1 MSFYENQHR
10 ARRNTSLLVAYFVA
24 AVVLIVVAVN
34 AAIYIALAMI
44 STVEFMTPLQ
54 WVQSGPCWLIALGT
68 VAVIAG
74 GSLFRLAQ
82 LSKGG
87 LAVALMAGG
96 TPVDPNTRNLQE
108 RTLINITEEMAI
120 ASGTRVPRIFIL
132 RNEPGINAFVAGTE
146 PGNTV
151 LAVTQGALDTL
162 TRDELQGVIGH
173 EFSHILNGD
182 MGLNL
187 RLIGILAGIL
197 LIGQIGEFLLRSQRH
212 RSSRNNKGG
221 GQIAVLGLALMAIG
235 YVGLFFGRLI
245 KAAIS
250 RQREFLAD
258 ASSVQ
263 FTRNPDGIAGAL
275 YAIGAHSGHSN
286 LMNRHAE
293 DMSHMCFGE
302 TLKVKMS
309 GLLATHPPIDERINA
324 IDPQLMP
331 RLKAR
336 WQKRQAGAASTGES
350 ATPATNVEPNAVGF
364 AGATV
369 AGSSGNA
376 SAANTASSANAIN
389 AAQAG
394 AIKAS
399 IGTPT
404 PAHAEFAHQL
414 HQAIPPELHT
424 AAHDPAQADVLL
436 YALLFTEMR
445 SHGQESLALIGSQR
459 DEAGAREAARL
470 YGVVKQSD
478 PALRLPLLEI
488 TLATLRT
495 LGAAQQDRVVSL
507 CEQLIHIDSKVTLS
521 EFIISYLVRRALQP
535 AQRPHRAIK
544 SFSPLESSLALL
556 FSAIVQSSGESGE
569 RQQQNFHQIMR
580 TYSNADWSQVLT
592 SMPTPKQLTH
602 ALDRLAQLTPL
613 LKQPVIDACVDCV
626 LHDNKAT
633 LRELEVLRAVCEALE
648 CPMPPLQ
655 VTLRAA

>member
-44 STVEFMTPLQ
+44 STVTFMTPLQ

-68 VAVIAG
+68 VVVIAG

-96 TPVDPNTRNLQE
+96 TPIDPNTRNLQE

-132 RNEPGINAFVAGTE
+132 RDEPGINAFVAGTE

-151 LAVTQGALDTL
+151 LAVTQGTLDTL

-182 MGLNL
+182 MGLNV

-212 RSSRNNKGG
+212 RSSRNSKNG
-221 GQIAVLGLALMAIG
+221 GQLAVLGLALMAIG

-263 FTRNPDGIAGAL
+263 FTRNPGGIAGAL

-302 TLKVKMS
+302 TLKVRMS
-309 GLLATHPPIDERINA
+309 GMLATHPPIDERIKA

-336 WQKRQAGAASTGES
+336 WQKRQAGAVSAGE
-350 ATPATNVEPNAVGF
+350 APTPATAVGPNAAGF
-364 AGATV
+364 AGAAAT
-369 AGSSGNA
+369 AASGNFGA
-376 SAANTASSANAIN
+376 TSRVN

-399 IGTPT
+399 VGTPT

-414 HQAIPPELHT
+414 HQAIPPELQA

-459 DEAGAREAARL
+459 DDAGAREAARL

-488 TLATLRT
+488 TLATLCT
-495 LGAAQQDRVVSL
+495 LGAAQQDRVVAL
-507 CEQLIHIDSKVTLS
+507 CDQLIRIDSKVTLS

-535 AQRPHRAIK
+535 APRHNRAIK
-544 SFSPLESSLALL
+544 SFSTIESSLALL
-556 FSAIVQSSGESGE
+556 FSAIVQSSGESRE
-569 RQQQNFHQIMR
+569 RQQQNFQQIMQS
-580 TYSNADWSQVLT
+580 YSGADWSQALA
-592 SMPTPKQLTH
+592 SMPSPKQLTT
-602 ALDRLAQLTPL
+602 ALDLLAQLTPL

-655 VTLRAA
+655 VTLRQ

>member
-10 ARRNTSLLVAYFVA
+10 ARRNTSLLVAYFMA

-34 AAIYIALAMI
+34 AATYIALAMI
-44 STVEFMTPLQ
+44 STVNFMTPLQ
-54 WVQSGPCWLIALGT
+54 WMQSGPCWLIALGT

-96 TPVDPNTRNLQE
+96 TPVDPNTRNEKE
-108 RTLINITEEMAI
+108 RILMNVTEEMAI

-132 RNEPGINAFVAGTE
+132 RDEPGINAFVAGTE

-151 LAVTQGALDTL
+151 LAVTQGTLDTL

-182 MGLNL
+182 MGLNV

-212 RSSRNNKGG
+212 RSSRNSKNG
-221 GQIAVLGLALMAIG
+221 GQLAVLGLALMAIG

-302 TLKVKMS
+302 TLKVHMS
-309 GLLATHPPIDERINA
+309 GLLATHPPIDERIKA

-336 WQKRQAGAASTGES
+336 WQKRQAGAVSSGE
-350 ATPATNVEPNAVGF
+350 APTPATNVGPNAAGF
-364 AGATV
+364 AGAAVT
-369 AGSSGNA
+369 GSGGNF
-376 SAANTASSANAIN
+376 SAANTASSANTIN
-389 AAQAG
+389 AAQTS

-399 IGTPT
+399 VGTPT

-414 HQAIPPELHT
+414 HQAIPPELHA
-424 AAHDPAQADVLL
+424 AAHDPALADVLL

-445 SHGQESLALIGSQR
+445 SHGQESLALIASQR
-459 DEAGAREAARL
+459 DDAGARDAARL

-478 PALRLPLLEI
+478 PALRLPLLDI
-488 TLATLRT
+488 TLATLRS
-495 LGAAQQDRVVSL
+495 LGAAAQDRVVAL
-507 CEQLIHIDSKVTLS
+507 CDQLIRIDSKVTLS

-535 AQRPHRAIK
+535 APRHKRSIK
-544 SFSPLESSLALL
+544 SFSTIESSLALL
-556 FSAIVQSSGESGE
+556 FSAIVQSSGESRE
-569 RQQQNFHQIMR
+569 RQQQNFQQIMQS
-580 TYSNADWSQVLT
+580 YSGADWSQALA
-592 SMPTPKQLTH
+592 SMPTPKQLTT
-602 ALDRLAQLTPL
+602 ALDLLTQLTPL

-626 LHDNKAT
+626 LHDNRAT

>member
-44 STVEFMTPLQ
+44 STVKFMTPLQ

-68 VAVIAG
+68 VVVIAG

-96 TPVDPNTRNLQE
+96 TPIDPNTRNLQE

-132 RNEPGINAFVAGTE
+132 RDEPGINAFVAGTE

-151 LAVTQGALDTL
+151 LAVTQGTLDTL

-182 MGLNL
+182 MGLNV

-212 RSSRNNKGG
+212 RSSRNSKNG
-221 GQIAVLGLALMAIG
+221 GQLAVLGLALMAIG

-302 TLKVKMS
+302 TLKVRMS
-309 GLLATHPPIDERINA
+309 GMLATHPPIDERIKA

-336 WQKRQAGAASTGES
+336 WQKRQAGAVSAGE
-350 ATPATNVEPNAVGF
+350 APTPATAVGPNAAGF
-364 AGATV
+364 AGAAAT
-369 AGSSGNA
+369 AASGNFGA
-376 SAANTASSANAIN
+376 TSRVN

-399 IGTPT
+399 VGTPT

-414 HQAIPPELHT
+414 HQAIPPELHA

-459 DEAGAREAARL
+459 DDAGAREAARL

-495 LGAAQQDRVVSL
+495 LGAAQQDRVVAL
-507 CEQLIHIDSKVTLS
+507 CDQLIRIDSKVTLS

-535 AQRPHRAIK
+535 APRHNRAIK
-544 SFSPLESSLALL
+544 SFSTIESSLALL
-556 FSAIVQSSGESGE
+556 FSAIVQSSGESRE
-569 RQQQNFHQIMR
+569 RQQQNFQQIMQS
-580 TYSNADWSQVLT
+580 YSGADWSQALA
-592 SMPTPKQLTH
+592 SMPTPKQLTT
-602 ALDRLAQLTPL
+602 ALDLLTQLTPL

-655 VTLRAA
+655 VTLRQ

>member
-44 STVEFMTPLQ
+44 STVTFMTPLQ

-68 VAVIAG
+68 VVVIAG

-96 TPVDPNTRNLQE
+96 TPIDPNTRNLQE

-132 RNEPGINAFVAGTE
+132 RDEPGINAFVAGTE

-151 LAVTQGALDTL
+151 LAVTQGTLDTL

-182 MGLNL
+182 MGLNV

-212 RSSRNNKGG
+212 RSSRNSKNG
-221 GQIAVLGLALMAIG
+221 GQLAVLGLALMAIG

-302 TLKVKMS
+302 TLKVRMS
-309 GLLATHPPIDERINA
+309 GMLATHPPIDERIKA

-336 WQKRQAGAASTGES
+336 WQKRQAGAVSAGE
-350 ATPATNVEPNAVGF
+350 APTPATAVGPNAAGF
-364 AGATV
+364 AGAAAT
-369 AGSSGNA
+369 AASGNFGA
-376 SAANTASSANAIN
+376 TSRVN

-399 IGTPT
+399 VGTPT

-414 HQAIPPELHT
+414 HQAIPPELQA

-459 DEAGAREAARL
+459 DDAGAREAARL

-488 TLATLRT
+488 TLATLCT
-495 LGAAQQDRVVSL
+495 LGAAQQDRVVAL
-507 CEQLIHIDSKVTLS
+507 CDQLIRIDSKVTLS

-535 AQRPHRAIK
+535 APRHNRAIK
-544 SFSPLESSLALL
+544 SFSTIESSLALL
-556 FSAIVQSSGESGE
+556 FSAIVQSSGESRE
-569 RQQQNFHQIMR
+569 RQQQNFQQIMQS
-580 TYSNADWSQVLT
+580 YSGADWSQALA
-592 SMPTPKQLTH
+592 SMPSPKQLTT
-602 ALDRLAQLTPL
+602 ALDLLAQLTPL

-655 VTLRAA
+655 VTLRQ